1 MNINELKAGL
11 NNIVIT
17 AKVASV
23 ASPRQIQTKFGGM
36 TTMTEVQLQD
46 DTGTIR
52 LPLWGQQSE
61 GVEEGQ
67 MIELEGAFTKEFKGN
82 VELGLGRGG
91 KIKVV

>member
-23 ASPRQIQTKFGGM
+23 AEPRQIQTKFGGM

-67 MIELEGAFTKEFKGN
+67 TVELEGAFTKEFKGN

-91 KIKVV
+91 KIKAV

>member
-1 MNINELKAGL
+1 MSISELKAGM
-11 NNIVIT
+11 NNLTLT

-23 ASPRQIQTKFGGM
+23 ADPRQIQTKFGGM

-46 DTGTIR
+46 DSGTIR

-61 GVEEGQ
+61 GIEEGQ
-67 MIELEGAFTKEFKGN
+67 MVQLEGAFTKEFKGN

-91 KIKVV
+91 KIKAV